1 MQNVKNKRAEL
12 SKIFP
17 VFLYPILIHIPKI
30 GNTYVYFIDFF
41 HFFSTKIT
49 HCATTYFASAHTIS
63 FYNSLAKMKGR
74 GGGGQNE
81 RDLITTLQSSSH
93 VFAFTL
99 ILCKPAW
106 CSTLIKVL
114 GEIFCRSC
122 FAVIRGAVKLIAAT
136 IKNLREW
143 IRSYTKFFYIDFR
156 DRLMDDEETENVL
169 LLSICQKHTISE

>member
-1 MQNVKNKRAEL
+1 MHKNPL
-12 SKIFP
+12 WQIF
-17 VFLYPILIHIPKI
+17 HW
-30 GNTYVYFIDFF
+30 
-41 HFFSTKIT
+41 FFSPFQIRYDPLCNNLFCINT
-49 HCATTYFASAHTIS
+49 HHHLILQLFGK
-63 FYNSLAKMKGR
+63 NEPGR
-74 GGGGQNE
+74 AE
-81 RDLITTLQSSSH
+81 RDLITLQSSSH

>member
-1 MQNVKNKRAEL
+1 MYYI
-12 SKIFP
+12 S
-17 VFLYPILIHIPKI
+17 
-30 GNTYVYFIDFF
+30 FIFF

-63 FYNSLAKMKGR
+63 FYNSLAKMRGR

>member
-1 MQNVKNKRAEL
+1 MSN
-12 SKIFP
+12 IFP
-17 VFLYPILIHIPKI
+17 VFLYPILIHIPRI
-30 GNTYVYFIDFF
+30 GNTYVYLFLWFFF

-49 HCATTYFASAHTIS
+49 HCATTFFASAHTIS
-63 FYNSLAKMKGR
+63 FYNSLAKMRGR
-74 GGGGQNE
+74 GGGQNE

-156 DRLMDDEETENVL
+156 DRLMDDEETESVL
-169 LLSICQKHTISE
+169 LLSIYQKHTISE

>member
-1 MQNVKNKRAEL
+1 MWKIKEQKFQKYSL
-12 SKIFP
+12 SFFTL
-17 VFLYPILIHIPKI
+17 FLYIYPYYILI
-30 GNTYVYFIDFF
+30 YFFDLF

-63 FYNSLAKMKGR
+63 FYNSLAKMRGR

-143 IRSYTKFFYIDFR
+143 IRSYSTKFFYIDFR

>member
-1 MQNVKNKRAEL
+1 MWKIKEQKFQKYSL
-12 SKIFP
+12 SFFTL
-17 VFLYPILIHIPKI
+17 FLYIYPYYILI
-30 GNTYVYFIDFF
+30 YFFDLF

-63 FYNSLAKMKGR
+63 FYNSLAKMRGR

-114 GEIFCRSC
+114 GENLLSEL